1 MPWLSGGV
9 MEVALR
15 QFDGSEP
22 VVPNVIFD
30 NLVAFEWQKKHHEI
44 MEKRQLTF
52 FPYSVALDV
61 LSTVDRRRFFGG
73 DQLGKA
79 IQGAIVTHLSR

>member
-1 MPWLSGGV
+1 MPWLNDGV

-30 NLVAFEWQKKHHEI
+30 NLVAFEWQKNTMRLWK
-44 MEKRQLTF
+44 
-52 FPYSVALDV
+52 SVN
-61 LSTVDRRRFFGG
+61 
-73 DQLGKA
+73 
-79 IQGAIVTHLSR
+79 